1 MPFSPQRRPLFIG
14 GSIVLLTIAACIPI
28 TSVASPECNL
38 TLVDQNNAPLSGI
51 SVTRSVSC
59 PWEYA
64 AVESAVTSDT
74 AGRCHFPERT
84 VSLSTLGRSKGFLIS
99 LIPHIGGFI
108 PSIADIHI
116 MSGPRIYD
124 RVELG
129 NESISPF
136 SYSESGQTVLRLD
149 ERFMNNWSH
158 PHSYKIVFR

>member
-1 MPFSPQRRPLFIG
+1 MPLSAQRRPLFIG

-38 TLVDQNNAPLSGI
+38 TLVDQNNTPLSGI

-59 PWEYA
+59 QWEY
-64 AVESAVTSDT
+64 VGIESAVASDT
-74 AGRCHFPERT
+74 SGRCHFPELT
-84 VSLSTLGRSKGFLIS
+84 VSLSTLSRSKGFLIA

-116 MSGPRIYD
+116 MSGPHVYD
-124 RVELG
+124 RVEFG
-129 NESISPF
+129 KESVNPF

-149 ERFMNNWSH
+149 ERFMKNWGE
-158 PHSYKIVFR
+158 PHSYKVVFR